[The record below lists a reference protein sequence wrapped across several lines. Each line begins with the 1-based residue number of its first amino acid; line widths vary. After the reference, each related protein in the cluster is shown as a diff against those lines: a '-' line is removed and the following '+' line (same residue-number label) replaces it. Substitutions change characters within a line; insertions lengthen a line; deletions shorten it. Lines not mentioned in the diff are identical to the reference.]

1 MSQDT
6 GILDAPPR
14 QAESEPSQPKTRS
27 SRPRDLPDKSA
38 WQLFRDLGAS
48 MRVPGFWA
56 YGAWMDTVLRYRAH
70 ALGPVWMISGTIV
83 FVLVLGTLYS
93 RVLGASGHRYL
104 PHLAAG
110 IVIWS
115 FLQHCLQGSS
125 RVFSSNRNLIQNG
138 YVHYADYILRLL
150 LRNCIEL
157 AHNFLV
163 VVAVLL
169 FSGVVLTSAAWALLL
184 TLPLVFAAIMG
195 ASFLVAVVGARYAD
209 FQNALQSVMR
219 VAIFVTPII
228 WVPHMLGK
236 GAFIGPFLYLNP
248 FYYLVEVVRAP
259 LVYGH
264 VPWFEIGVLAAALPL
279 IWAVAAHIYGRARA
293 YIPLWV

>member
-1 MSQDT
+1 M
-6 GILDAPPR
+6 LEARAR
-14 QAESEPSQPKTRS
+14 QAQSEPLPLKTRS

-48 MRVPGFWA
+48 LRVPGFWA
-56 YGAWMDTVLRYRAH
+56 YGAWMDTVLRYRTH
-70 ALGPVWMISGTIV
+70 ALGPVWMVSGTVV

-93 RVLGASGHRYL
+93 RVLGAEGQRYL

-110 IVIWS
+110 IVVWG
-115 FLQHCLQGSS
+115 FLQHSLQGSA
-125 RVFSSNRNLIQNG
+125 RVFASNRNLIQNG

-150 LRNCIEL
+150 LKNSIEL

-163 VVAVLL
+163 VVAVLF
-169 FSGVVLTSAAWALLL
+169 FSGVTLTAAAWVLLL
-184 TLPLVFAAIMG
+184 TVPLVFAAIMG
-195 ASFLVAVVGARYAD
+195 ACFLFAVVGARYAD
-209 FQNALQSVMR
+209 FQNALQSVLR

-228 WVPHMLGK
+228 WGPHMLERGR

-264 VPWFEIGVLAAALPL
+264 VPWLEICVLAAAIPL